1 MSKIQI
7 ITSSGLKYK
16 NKQGVVA
23 IKDGAKKSLDIQS
36 IPSQPKP
43 KWLKVSIP
51 SGENYRELFKN
62 VRTHG
67 LNTVCEESKCPN
79 LAECWSHKTATLMVL
94 GNVCTRAC
102 KFCAVDTGNPHGW
115 LDPMEPYRIAQ
126 SVAFMKLQYVVL
138 TSVDRDD
145 LEDGGANHIAKCVR
159 QIKIRNPDVV
169 VEVLSPDFSGS
180 KDSLDVLLASG
191 LDVFSQN
198 IETVDR
204 LTHFVRDPRAGYKQT
219 LNILEHS
226 NKKNMITKS
235 GMMLGLGETTAE
247 VIASMQDL
255 YSAGVSLLTIGQY
268 LRPTKYHIAMERFV
282 TPEEFHRY
290 EKIGFELGFK
300 EVVAGPLVRSSYRAE
315 RAFLNLLNQG

>member
-1 MSKIQI
+1 MSKFQ
-7 ITSSGLKYK
+7 TSSGLKYK
-16 NKQGVVA
+16 NQQGVVA
-23 IKDGAKKSLDIQS
+23 IKDGVKKSLDS
-36 IPSQPKP
+36 LPIPSQPKP

-51 SGENYRELFKN
+51 SGENYHELLQN
-62 VRTHG
+62 VRTHD

-102 KFCAVDTGNPHGW
+102 KFCAVDTGNPHSW
-115 LDPMEPYRIAQ
+115 LDPMEPYKTAQ

-159 QIKIRNPDVV
+159 QIKMRNPDVV

-219 LNILEHS
+219 LNMLEHS
-226 NKKNMITKS
+226 SKQNMITKS
-235 GMMLGLGETTAE
+235 GMMLGLGETTTE
-247 VIASMQDL
+247 VVATMQDL
-255 YSAGVSLLTIGQY
+255 CSAGVSILTLGQY

-282 TPEEFHRY
+282 SPEEFHQY
-290 EKIGFELGFK
+290 EQIGFELGFK

-315 RAFLNLLNQG
+315 RSFLSLLN

>member
-180 KDSLDVLLASG
+180 KDSLDVLLVSG

-204 LTHFVRDPRAGYKQT
+204 LTYFVRDPRAGYRQT
-219 LNILEHS
+219 LSMLEHS
-226 NKKNMITKS
+226 SKKNMITKS
-235 GMMLGLGETTAE
+235 GMMLGLGETTTE
-247 VIASMQDL
+247 VVATMQDL
-255 YSAGVSLLTIGQY
+255 CSAGVSILTLGQY
-268 LRPTKYHIAMERFV
+268 LRPTKYHVAMKRFV

-290 EKIGFELGFK
+290 EQIGFELGFK

-315 RAFLNLLNQG
+315 RSFLSLSN

>member
-1 MSKIQI
+1 MSKIQ
-7 ITSSGLKYK
+7 TSSGLKYK
-16 NKQGVVA
+16 NQQGVVA
-23 IKDGAKKSLDIQS
+23 IKDGVKKSLDS
-36 IPSQPKP
+36 LPIPSQPKP
-43 KWLKVSIP
+43 RWLKVSIP
-51 SGENYRELFKN
+51 SGENYRELLQN
-62 VRTHG
+62 VRTHD

-79 LAECWSHKTATLMVL
+79 LAECWSHKTATLMIL

-102 KFCAVDTGNPHGW
+102 KFCAVDTGNPHSW
-115 LDPMEPYRIAQ
+115 MDPMEPYKTAE

-145 LEDGGANHIAKCVR
+145 LEDGGANHIANCVR
-159 QIKIRNPDVV
+159 QIKMRNPDVV
-169 VEVLSPDFSGS
+169 VEVLSPDFAGCE
-180 KDSLDVLLASG
+180 DSLDVLLASG

-204 LTHFVRDPRAGYKQT
+204 LTHFVRDPRAGYRQT

-226 NKKNMITKS
+226 SKKNMITKS

-247 VIASMQDL
+247 VIATMQDL
-255 YSAGVSLLTIGQY
+255 YSAGVSLLTMGQY
-268 LRPTKYHIAMERFV
+268 LRPTKYHVAMERFV

-290 EKIGFELGFK
+290 EEIGFELGFK

-315 RAFLNLLNQG
+315 RAFLNLLNQS

>member
-180 KDSLDVLLASG
+180 TDSLDVLLASG

-247 VIASMQDL
+247 VIATMQDL

>member
-1 MSKIQI
+1 MSKLQ
-7 ITSSGLKYK
+7 TSSGLKYK
-16 NKQGVVA
+16 NQQGVVA
-23 IKDGAKKSLDIQS
+23 IKDGVKKSLDFLS
-36 IPSQPKP
+36 ISSQPKP

-51 SGENYRELFKN
+51 SGENYRELLQN
-62 VRTHG
+62 VRRHD

-102 KFCAVDTGNPHGW
+102 KFCAVDTGNPNSW
-115 LDPMEPYRIAQ
+115 LDPMEPYKTAQ

-145 LEDGGANHIAKCVR
+145 LEDGGAHHIANCVR
-159 QIKIRNPDVV
+159 QIKMRNPDVV
-169 VEVLSPDFSGS
+169 EEVLSPDFSGS
-180 KDSLDVLLASG
+180 KDSLDVLLVSG

-204 LTHFVRDPRAGYKQT
+204 LTYFVRDPRAGYRQT
-219 LNILEHS
+219 LSMLEHS
-226 NKKNMITKS
+226 SKKNMITKS
-235 GMMLGLGETTAE
+235 GMMLGLGETTTE
-247 VIASMQDL
+247 VVATMQDL
-255 YSAGVSLLTIGQY
+255 CSAGVSILTLGQY
-268 LRPTKYHIAMERFV
+268 LRPTKYHVAMKRFV

-290 EKIGFELGFK
+290 EQIGFELGFK

-315 RAFLNLLNQG
+315 RSFLSLSN

>member
-1 MSKIQI
+1 MSKIQ
-7 ITSSGLKYK
+7 TSSGLKYK

-23 IKDGAKKSLDIQS
+23 IKDGVKKSLDILS

-43 KWLKVSIP
+43 KWLKVPIP
-51 SGENYRELFKN
+51 SGENYRELLKN
-62 VRTHG
+62 VQRHD

-102 KFCAVDTGNPHGW
+102 KFCAVDTGNPHSW
-115 LDPMEPYRIAQ
+115 LDPMEPYKTAQ

-145 LEDGGANHIAKCVR
+145 LKDGGANHIANCVR

-169 VEVLSPDFSGS
+169 VEVLSPDFAGS

-204 LTHFVRDPRAGYKQT
+204 LTYFVRDPRAGYKQT
-219 LNILEHS
+219 LNMLEHS
-226 NKKNMITKS
+226 SKKNMITKS
-235 GMMLGLGETTAE
+235 GMMLGLGETTTE
-247 VIASMQDL
+247 VVATMQDL
-255 YSAGVSLLTIGQY
+255 CSAGVSILTLGQY
-268 LRPTKYHIAMERFV
+268 LRPTKYHVAMKRFV
-282 TPEEFHRY
+282 TPAEFHRY
-290 EKIGFELGFK
+290 QQIGFELGFK

-315 RAFLNLLNQG
+315 RSFLSLSN

>member
-1 MSKIQI
+1 MSKFQ
-7 ITSSGLKYK
+7 TSSGLKYK
-16 NKQGVVA
+16 NQQGVVA
-23 IKDGAKKSLDIQS
+23 IKDGVKKSLDSLS

-43 KWLKVSIP
+43 KWLKVSFP
-51 SGENYRELFKN
+51 SGENYRELLQN
-62 VRTHG
+62 VRTSD

-115 LDPMEPYRIAQ
+115 LDPMEPYKTAQ

-159 QIKIRNPDVV
+159 QIKMRNPDVV

-219 LNILEHS
+219 LNMLEHS
-226 NKKNMITKS
+226 SKQNMITKS
-235 GMMLGLGETTAE
+235 GMMLGLGETTTE
-247 VIASMQDL
+247 VVATMQDL
-255 YSAGVSLLTIGQY
+255 CSAGVSILTLGQY

-282 TPEEFHRY
+282 SPEEFHQY
-290 EKIGFELGFK
+290 EQIGFELGFK

-315 RAFLNLLNQG
+315 RSFLSLLN

>member
-1 MSKIQI
+1 MSKIQ
-7 ITSSGLKYK
+7 TSSGLKYK
-16 NKQGVVA
+16 NQHGVVA
-23 IKDGAKKSLDIQS
+23 IKDGVKKSLDILS
-36 IPSQPKP
+36 IPTQPKP

-51 SGENYRELFKN
+51 SGKNYRELLQN
-62 VRTHG
+62 IRTHD

-115 LDPMEPYRIAQ
+115 LDPMEPYKTAQ

-145 LEDGGANHIAKCVR
+145 LDDGGANHIANCVR
-159 QIKIRNPDVV
+159 QIKIKNPDVV
-169 VEVLSPDFSGS
+169 VEVLSPDFAGS

-204 LTHFVRDPRAGYKQT
+204 LTRFVRDPRAGYEQT
-219 LNILEHS
+219 LNMLQHS
-226 NKKNMITKS
+226 SKKNMITKS

-247 VIASMQDL
+247 VIATMQDL
-255 YSAGVSLLTIGQY
+255 CSAGVSILTLGQY
-268 LRPTKYHIAMERFV
+268 LRPTKHHVAMERFV
-282 TPEEFHRY
+282 SPEEFHRY
-290 EKIGFELGFK
+290 ERIGFELGFK

-315 RAFLNLLNQG
+315 RSFLSLSN

>member
-1 MSKIQI
+1 MSKIQ
-7 ITSSGLKYK
+7 TSSGLKYK
-16 NKQGVVA
+16 NQQGVVA
-23 IKDGAKKSLDIQS
+23 IKDGVKKSLDNLS

-43 KWLKVSIP
+43 KWFKVPIP
-51 SGENYRELFKN
+51 SGKNYRELLQN
-62 VRTHG
+62 IQTHK

-115 LDPMEPYRIAQ
+115 LDPMEPYKTGQ
-126 SVAFMKLQYVVL
+126 SVAFMRLQYVVL

-145 LEDGGANHIAKCVR
+145 LEDGGANHIANCVKE
-159 QIKIRNPDVV
+159 IKIRNPDVV
-169 VEVLSPDFSGS
+169 VEVLSPDFAGS
-180 KDSLDVLLASG
+180 KVSLDVLLASG

-219 LNILEHS
+219 LDMLEYS
-226 NKKNMITKS
+226 SKRNMITKS

-247 VIASMQDL
+247 VMATMQDL
-255 YSAGVSLLTIGQY
+255 YSAGVSILTLGQY
-268 LRPTKYHIAMERFV
+268 LRPTKYHIAMKQFV
-282 TPEEFHRY
+282 TPEEFHQY
-290 EKIGFELGFK
+290 EQIGFELGFK
-300 EVVAGPLVRSSYRAE
+300 EIVAGPLVRSSYRAE
-315 RAFLNLLNQG
+315 RSFLSLLNRV

>member
-1 MSKIQI
+1 MSKFQ
-7 ITSSGLKYK
+7 TSSGLKYK
-16 NKQGVVA
+16 NQQGVVA
-23 IKDGAKKSLDIQS
+23 IKDGVKKSFDIL
-36 IPSQPKP
+36 PMHNQPKP
-43 KWLKVSIP
+43 KWLKVSLP
-51 SGENYRELFKN
+51 SGENYHELLQN
-62 VRTHG
+62 VRTHN

-102 KFCAVDTGNPHGW
+102 KFCAVDTGNPKGW
-115 LDPMEPYRIAQ
+115 LDPMEPYSTAL

-145 LEDGGANHIAKCVR
+145 LNDGGANHIANCVR

-169 VEVLSPDFSGS
+169 VEALSPDFAGS
-180 KDSLDVLLASG
+180 KNSLDILLASG

-204 LTHFVRDPRAGYKQT
+204 LTYHVRDPRAGYKQT
-219 LNILEHS
+219 LDMLEHS
-226 NKKNMITKS
+226 SKKNMITKS
-235 GMMLGLGETTAE
+235 GMMLGLGETTDE
-247 VIASMQDL
+247 VVVAMQDL
-255 YSAGVSLLTIGQY
+255 YSAGVSLLTLGQY
-268 LRPTKYHIAMERFV
+268 LRPTKYHVAMERFV

-290 EKIGFELGFK
+290 EEIGFELGFK

-315 RAFLNLLNQG
+315 RSFLNLSNRT

>member
-1 MSKIQI
+1 MSKLQ
-7 ITSSGLKYK
+7 TSSGLKYK
-16 NKQGVVA
+16 NQQGVVA
-23 IKDGAKKSLDIQS
+23 IKDGVKKSLDS
-36 IPSQPKP
+36 LPIPSQPKP

-51 SGENYRELFKN
+51 SGENYHELLQN
-62 VRTHG
+62 VRTHD

-102 KFCAVDTGNPHGW
+102 KFCAVDTGNPHSW
-115 LDPMEPYRIAQ
+115 LDPMEPYKTAQ

-159 QIKIRNPDVV
+159 QIKMRNPDVV

-219 LNILEHS
+219 LNMLEHS
-226 NKKNMITKS
+226 SKQNMITKS
-235 GMMLGLGETTAE
+235 GMMLGLGETTTE
-247 VIASMQDL
+247 VVATMQDL
-255 YSAGVSLLTIGQY
+255 CSAGVSILTLGQY

-282 TPEEFHRY
+282 SPEEFHQY
-290 EKIGFELGFK
+290 EQIGFELGFK

-315 RAFLNLLNQG
+315 RSFLSLLN

>member
-1 MSKIQI
+1 MSKIQ
-7 ITSSGLKYK
+7 TSSGLKYK
-16 NKQGVVA
+16 NQQGVVA
-23 IKDGAKKSLDIQS
+23 IKDGVKKSLDILS
-36 IPSQPKP
+36 IPTQPKP

-51 SGENYRELFKN
+51 SGKNYRELLQN
-62 VRTHG
+62 VQTND

-102 KFCAVDTGNPHGW
+102 KFCAVDTGNPNSW
-115 LDPMEPYRIAQ
+115 LDPMEPYKTAQ

-145 LEDGGANHIAKCVR
+145 LDDGGANHIANCVR
-159 QIKIRNPDVV
+159 QIKIKNPDVV
-169 VEVLSPDFSGS
+169 VEVLSPDFAGS

-198 IETVDR
+198 IETVHR
-204 LTHFVRDPRAGYKQT
+204 LTRFVRDPRAGYEQT
-219 LNILEHS
+219 LNMLQHS
-226 NKKNMITKS
+226 SKKNMITKS

-247 VIASMQDL
+247 VIATMQDL
-255 YSAGVSLLTIGQY
+255 CSVGVSILTLGQY
-268 LRPTKYHIAMERFV
+268 LRPTKHHVAMERFV
-282 TPEEFHRY
+282 SPEEFNRY
-290 EKIGFELGFK
+290 EQIGFELGLK

-315 RAFLNLLNQG
+315 RSFLSLSN